1 MSFLLNFISGIKNKY
16 IDELN
21 SIPEKEA
28 LDAFIY
34 GINCNRIKLGKKYIG
49 ILSISDKILYEINFI
64 DKTRDKIDNIPIK
77 HISNITFNNNS
88 ENLKN
93 YIPSNT
99 KEPVKDINNEE
110 MRFIQISIN
119 QKTFDFEFDDNQKLF
134 LFIKGFLIYVESDG
148 CLIDSKKKEPVDY
161 VEENIEILFDKINEN
176 FDDLLDQKEFQN
188 LAKEIGIEAKELL
201 LYIDINKDGI
211 ITKEEVIN
219 YFKNVLKD
227 LEFKDIFEKYAT
239 IKNNETNISTINLDE
254 LKQFFQKEQ
263 KESLSDLELYQLII
277 LFNSKINKETKRKM
291 CKKFQN
297 IFFYNKNETTKEKI
311 NLSLAKLNHKLGLSP
326 NPDFQIKL
334 ELNVKEFTDMLNSS
348 MLTVYNKSK
357 QNNELN
363 TSHCL
368 VDYYINSSHNT
379 YLKGHQLK
387 GLSDA
392 KMYSF
397 AILSGYRL
405 VELDCYNGEGD
416 DIIITH
422 GFTLVT
428 ELKLE
433 DVLIELREN
442 AFKNSPY
449 PVILSIENHLD
460 DKHQQIMAKKLQKY
474 LIDLYIFPTDSPPE
488 SMPTLEELKYKF
500 IIKCGGKRL
509 YEDIDIPMK
518 QINEDKIS
526 LRGEKN
532 LNQKLIIDD
541 EFEDVSDSEEDIES
555 QNIDEF
561 DFDKDEHIIC
571 VNRDKN
577 INDINSINESVKNS
591 EVLFE
596 NIEINEE
603 INISENKN
611 NNENDNFILRGKPN
625 IEINSTKSKGDNNEI
640 KNIVKGTENNM
651 NNKEYLNINEDFN
664 KISNFNSQDIEKEE
678 IEIIPCLAN
687 IRGLLGQKFKYEKI
701 QTFNYKPWEFVTL
714 KSTQFL
720 QMFKNQEKRKELI
733 KLSFHCMFKAYP
745 QNFNSSNYDIIK
757 CWACGCQCPAINIQ
771 ATNDDFTLFN
781 IIFFT
786 QNKNCG
792 YILKPKKFTQKY
804 FSFEEYIKP
813 KFFINIKIINLFNF
827 NELIHL
833 AKIKFVKKSKIQIKI
848 YGLDLRQKVENN
860 EMDENI
866 IKNEYIL
873 NLGGNLINPHIIN
886 DEIIK
891 IPVYE
896 EELGGIM
903 IKFFYEKEMIGR
915 GCIPYCLMKFGYR
928 RIPIYCN
935 YCIERDR
942 VFFVGYFEKS
952 FS

>member
-34 GINCNRIKLGKKYIG
+34 GINCNRIKLGKKYLG

-148 CLIDSKKKEPVDY
+148 CLIDSKKKEPVGY

-460 DKHQQIMAKKLQKY
+460 DKHQQIMSKKLQKY
-474 LIDLYIFPTDSPPE
+474 LIDLYIFPMDSPPE

-509 YEDIDIPMK
+509 YEDTDIPMK
-518 QINEDKIS
+518 QIKEDKIS
-526 LRGEKN
+526 LRGQRN
-532 LNQKLIIDD
+532 LNKKLIIDD

-561 DFDKDEHIIC
+561 DFDKNEHIIL

-577 INDINSINESVKNS
+577 INDIKSLNESFKNS
-591 EVLFE
+591 EVFFE
-596 NIEINEE
+596 NLEINEE

-625 IEINSTKSKGDNNEI
+625 FEINNTTSKGENNEI
-640 KNIVKGTENNM
+640 NNIAEETENNM

-714 KSTQFL
+714 KSTNFI

-733 KLSFHCMFKAYP
+733 KLSFHCMLKAYP
-745 QNFNSSNYDIIK
+745 QNFNSSNYDI
-757 CWACGCQCPAINIQ
+757 N
-771 ATNDDFTLFN
+771 
-781 IIFFT
+781 
-786 QNKNCG
+786 
-792 YILKPKKFTQKY
+792 
-804 FSFEEYIKP
+804 
-813 KFFINIKIINLFNF
+813 
-827 NELIHL
+827 
-833 AKIKFVKKSKIQIKI
+833 
-848 YGLDLRQKVENN
+848 
-860 EMDENI
+860 
-866 IKNEYIL
+866 
-873 NLGGNLINPHIIN
+873 
-886 DEIIK
+886 
-891 IPVYE
+891 
-896 EELGGIM
+896 
-903 IKFFYEKEMIGR
+903 
-915 GCIPYCLMKFGYR
+915 
-928 RIPIYCN
+928 
-935 YCIERDR
+935 
-942 VFFVGYFEKS
+942 
-952 FS
+952 